1 MERISKESNFYDQ
14 KKKKIKP
21 LIWLPKKVINGRLI
35 NLFEG

>member
-1 MERISKESNFYDQ
+1 MTK

-35 NLFEG
+35 NLFEGWIEKNNYYY